1 MELKNKRYENIGI
14 HVLSTIFTVD
24 KGKIKI
30 LLVKRTNEPFKD
42 FWALPSGALYND
54 ELLCDG
60 AKRETRTNQTQ
71 IQQKKGNN
79 QDQSRNA

>member
-30 LLVKRTNEPFKD
+30 LLVKRTNEPFKH
-42 FWALPSGALYND
+42 FWPLPSGALYND
-54 ELLCDG
+54 EL
-60 AKRETRTNQTQ
+60 
-71 IQQKKGNN
+71 
-79 QDQSRNA
+79 